1 MSEVPQQNIAS
12 SPFCVSFLLY
22 KAFPFTVKQEARS
35 SAKRKNGQSGVRV
48 LRAEKGIKLSP
59 IGVEM

>member
-35 SAKRKNGQSGVRV
+35 PT
-48 LRAEKGIKLSP
+48 EKEDG
-59 IGVEM
+59 EMLEF